1 MKNECIPFI
10 ARNNERKTK
19 LSTRNLYKKSSI
31 VFKEIGYLNEKERE
45 RRIW

>member
-1 MKNECIPFI
+1 MNAFHSLLETMKD
-10 ARNNERKTK
+10 RKTK